1 MHATSEQSVS
11 DRILRSRSEI
21 SEHPPAGDYVVVD
34 VTHFSTT
41 VSELLGNG
49 AAYVHITDERGDEF
63 EFQERVPD
71 TLIGG
76 SKTEEYDPDPGY
88 DFFNS
93 PSYVQRL
100 DVASQPTAM
109 TSKNGGRA
117 VTTLKNRG
125 GDDVEVFVGGY
136 TNAEAI
142 AEYLQDRDR
151 PTFIVAAG
159 SGGEMTT
166 DDMLGA
172 VLIDRHL
179 RDQPLSHAERA
190 HFDVLLQAAKGPR
203 YEEKH
208 EIRQADL
215 HEYATA
221 INSRDVVPWLEG
233 DKLVRAQDR

>member
-21 SEHPPAGDYVVVD
+21 SEQPPAGDYVVVD

-41 VSELLGNG
+41 VAELLGNG
-49 AAYVHITDERGDEF
+49 ADYVHITDERGDEF
-63 EFQERVPD
+63 DFQKRVPD
-71 TLIGG
+71 ALIGG
-76 SKTEEYDPDPGY
+76 SKTDEYDPEPGY

-100 DVASQPTAM
+100 DVAGKPTAM

-125 GDDVEVFVGGY
+125 GDGVEVFVGGY
-136 TNAEAI
+136 TNAEAV
-142 AEYLQDRDR
+142 AEHLRGRDR

-166 DDMLGA
+166 DDLLGA

-179 RDQPLSHAERA
+179 RGQPLSQSEHA
-190 HFDVLLQAAKGPR
+190 HFDALLQAAKGPR
-203 YEEKH
+203 YRKKN

-221 INSRDVVPWLEG
+221 INSRDVVPWLDG
-233 DKLVRAQDR
+233 DKLVRVQDR